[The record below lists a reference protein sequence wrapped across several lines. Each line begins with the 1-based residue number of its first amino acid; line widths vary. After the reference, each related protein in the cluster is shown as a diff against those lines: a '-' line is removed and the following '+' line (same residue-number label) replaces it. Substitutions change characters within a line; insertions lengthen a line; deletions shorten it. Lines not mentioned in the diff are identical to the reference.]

1 MFANYSGRAAA
12 PAAPHPHR
20 PLTVSSISDDRQS
33 NALNGVPSSASDRN
47 FLHPSGNHR
56 RGQRRHTV
64 ESSPL
69 SLVASWS
76 TEEDN
81 DCEDIDEE
89 AKEDKYIL
97 SDSENDDDDGD
108 DDDTSDC
115 LSSVERR
122 IGSSRIVI
130 NVSGMRVE
138 TRLRTLHRFPDT
150 LLGNERKRARYYD
163 ALRNE
168 YFFDRNRLSFDA
180 ILYYYQASHVTP
192 IVLAQA
198 QIYGN
203 AYLNLKPVVC
213 KAK

>member
-1 MFANYSGRAAA
+1 MFANYSSRAAA
-12 PAAPHPHR
+12 PAAIHR
-20 PLTVSSISDDRQS
+20 PGALTAGSAVDDRQL
-33 NALNGVPSSASDRN
+33 NVTTNGVSSSAGDRQL
-47 FLHPSGNHR
+47 LHAPEHQR

-81 DCEDIDEE
+81 DCDDIDEE
-89 AKEDKYIL
+89 GKQNKYIF
-97 SDSENDDDDGD
+97 SDSENDDDDVDGD
-108 DDDTSDC
+108 DASDC
-115 LSSVERR
+115 LSSIERR
-122 IGSSRIVI
+122 TGSGRIVI

-138 TRLRTLHRFPDT
+138 TRLRTLNRFPDT

-180 ILYYYQASHVTP
+180 ILYYYQAS
-192 IVLAQA
+192 
-198 QIYGN
+198 
-203 AYLNLKPVVC
+203 
-213 KAK
+213 